1 MATTAQEILW
11 PPQSGIMRVVFLY
24 VAQGDATLIFIPSG
38 DSYLT
43 MLVDSNQG
51 RKHGGINLVELL
63 QDLFERQDD
72 SSLDYYVNTH
82 PHLDHA
88 GGLDEI
94 QDAVEIDNVWHSGHD
109 PGGNH
114 CEAYDALQRL
124 RKKVSD
130 KGGEDRTLT
139 GTRATERLG
148 DAVYNVLAPAQHV
161 QDEIGD
167 EDAETRYRR
176 IHEHCAVLRFGYG
189 SVMPTFILLTGDSDK
204 CAWKEHITEY
214 HGAGGENRIRAQV
227 LSASH
232 HGSRTFFKANE
243 DDPEPY
249 TRHMDLIEP
258 EYLIISAPL
267 QEESCHGHPHDD
279 ALELYKKYVSDDAIL
294 HSGDG
299 HRSFICDI
307 NSDGTFFIT
316 DDAGELAEKYGFAPD
331 DEDGGGSKESG
342 SRSTGPYVISQ
353 IDRKPMG

>member
-1 MATTAQEILW
+1 MSTTAQEILI

-24 VAQGDATLIFIPSG
+24 VAQGDATLIFIPYG
-38 DSYLT
+38 AGYLT

-51 RKHGGINLVELL
+51 RKHGGINLVNLL
-63 QDLFERQDD
+63 QDLFKGQSEGG
-72 SSLDYYVNTH
+72 LDYFVNTH

-94 QDAVEIDNVWHSGHD
+94 QDAVEIRNVWHSGHD
-109 PGGNH
+109 PGRNH

-124 RKKVSD
+124 RKKVAE

-148 DAVYNVLAPAQHV
+148 DAVYNVLSPAQHV
-161 QDEIGD
+161 QDEIAD

-176 IHEHCAVLRFGYG
+176 IHEHCAVLRLGYG
-189 SVMPTFILLTGDSDK
+189 APEPKFVLITGDSDK

-214 HGAGGENRIRAQV
+214 HGAGDENRLRSQV

-232 HGSRTFFKANE
+232 HGSRTFFKDCE

-249 TRHMDLIEP
+249 TRHMDFIEP
-258 EYLIISAPL
+258 EYVVISAPL

-279 ALELYKKYVSDDAIL
+279 AVELYKKYVSEDAIL
-294 HSGDG
+294 HTGEG
-299 HRSFICDI
+299 RVSFIYDI
-307 NSDGTFFIT
+307 YANGTFFIN
-316 DDAGELAEKYGFAPD
+316 DDGGALAEKYGFSPEGED
-331 DEDGGGSKESG
+331 DGGKGSNSA
-342 SRSTGPYVISQ
+342 STGPYVISQ
-353 IDRKPMG
+353 VDRKPMG